1 MGIYYADG
9 PWSYRSTVG
18 GALVVT
24 STQRL
29 LALRVFASGTT
40 GSFTIDVGGT
50 TGEPIQIAANSGFD
64 WSPSGKV
71 VNSTVTFSST
81 DMQWFAEIEKLIS
94 Q

>member
-18 GALVVT
+18 GTLILT

-29 LALRVFASGTT
+29 LSLRVFASSTS
-40 GSFTIDVGGT
+40 GSFTLDMGGAA
-50 TGEPIQIAANSGFD
+50 GEPIQITSGVGFD

-71 VNSTVTFSST
+71 VNSTLTFSST
-81 DMQWFAEIEKLIS
+81 NLQWFAEIEDLVG